1 MKLQLSDLR
10 TNAGHLTDDVG
21 GGVGVDGSKVGLG
34 MAGLGMDIS
43 ITTWPDIVLEVS
55 DQFYTVIW

>member
-10 TNAGHLTDDVG
+10 TNAGRLTDDVG
-21 GGVGVDGSKVGLG
+21 GGDGSKVGLG

>member
-1 MKLQLSDLR
+1 MKLQLSDLQ
-10 TNAGHLTDDVG
+10 TNDGRLTGDVG
-21 GGVGVDGSKVGLG
+21 GGDGSKVGLG

>member
-1 MKLQLSDLR
+1 MKLQLNDLR
-10 TNAGHLTDDVG
+10 TNAGRLTDDVG
-21 GGVGVDGSKVGLG
+21 AGNGSKVGLD

>member
-10 TNAGHLTDDVG
+10 TNAGRLTDDAG
-21 GGVGVDGSKVGLG
+21 GGDGSKVGLD